1 MGTTFIKVFRTE
13 HGDTDTIPIE
23 VHLKYPD
30 LYPAYV
36 EPLVE
41 AVAEAVVEVV
51 EAVEAVAAIPTKIK
65 KGK

>member
-30 LYPAYV
+30 LYPAYI
-36 EPLVE
+36 EPV
-41 AVAEAVVEVV
+41 VEAVVEVA
-51 EAVEAVAAIPTKIK
+51 EAVEAVATVPTKIRK
-65 KGK
+65 SK

>member
-30 LYPAYV
+30 LYPAYI
-36 EPLVE
+36 EPV
-41 AVAEAVVEVV
+41 VEAVVEVA
-51 EAVEAVAAIPTKIK
+51 EAVEAVAAVPTKIRK
-65 KGK
+65 SK